1 MSLYIW
7 IVASIGY
14 LFALKN
20 IVLLV
25 SLKYKKM
32 LDKTLAFTL
41 LLAIV
46 FWTTIS
52 SVGFGLVLTQ

>member
-32 LDKTLAFTL
+32 LDKTLGFTL